1 MMWSEKY
8 RPKNFLDLI
17 GNEES
22 RKLFVEW
29 FTNWKKG
36 TKPILLVGPP
46 GIGKTTLANL
56 AAKQFG
62 YDLISLNASDVR
74 NKQSIHEILSPVLG
88 NQTVLGTP
96 MIFIDEVDGIHGRAD
111 YGGTEAIIKI
121 LKEPTVPIV
130 LAANT
135 DSSDKMK
142 SIKKVVKTIELKPL
156 SPKLLRLCLN
166 RILQLEG
173 VKIDSDSLAKLV
185 TESRG
190 DIRSMI
196 NFTQAR
202 VTGFDPPTEKSFET
216 LDVEEGVNAFYK
228 ANSIDEARSVLY
240 SFNID
245 PREKINAF
253 YSSII
258 WNNGMSRHIP
268 ADDFYNFMQIISE
281 ADMLYGKI
289 MKTQQWRLLRYLDAI
304 LLGLYKKEWAVEP
317 ANITDRLQAGG
328 AIRYP
333 PRYSKYNLSWELL
346 RRLRWDRPKIKSII
360 ASLAKTM
367 HVSKSTFSTLY
378 FPYLLYCI
386 KNKKIDLEFDES
398 LEEIVQKE
406 VALIK

>member
-8 RPKNFLDLI
+8 RPNNFLDLI

-36 TKPILLVGPP
+36 TKPILLIGPP
-46 GIGKTTLANL
+46 GIGKTTLSNI

-62 YDLISLNASDVR
+62 YDLISINASDVR
-74 NKQSIHEILSPVLG
+74 NKRNINEILTPVLG

-121 LKEPTVPIV
+121 LKESTVPIV
-130 LAANT
+130 LAANS
-135 DSSDKMK
+135 DLSDKMK
-142 SIKKVVKTIELKPL
+142 SIKKNARVIQFRPL
-156 SPKLLRLCLN
+156 SPRLLRFYLN
-166 RILQLEG
+166 KILQLENA
-173 VKIDSDSLAKLV
+173 KISSDSLMKLV
-185 TESRG
+185 AESNG

-196 NFTQAR
+196 NFAQAL
-202 VTGFDPPTEKSFET
+202 VTGFNPPTEKSFES
-216 LDVEEGVNAFYK
+216 LDIEESINTFYK
-228 ANSIDEARSVLY
+228 ANSIDEARSILY
-240 SFNID
+240 SLRID

-253 YSSII
+253 YSSVIGSSI
-258 WNNGMSRHIP
+258 ST
-268 ADDFYNFMQIISE
+268 DDMQRFLQIIST

-304 LLGLYKKEWAVEP
+304 LLGLYKKDLP
-317 ANITDRLQAGG
+317 I
-328 AIRYP
+328 
-333 PRYSKYNLSWELL
+333 RYSKYNLSWPILN
-346 RRLRWDRPKIKSII
+346 RIRWDGTKIKSLI
-360 ASLAKTM
+360 SSFAKNM

-378 FPYLLYCI
+378 FPFLLYCI

-398 LEEIVQKE
+398 LEEIVEKE
-406 VALIK
+406 IALIK

>member
-8 RPKNFLDLI
+8 RPNNFTDLI

-29 FTNWKKG
+29 FTNWKRG

-46 GIGKTTLANL
+46 GIGKTTLANI

-62 YDLISLNASDVR
+62 YDLIGINASDVR
-74 NKQSIHEILSPVLG
+74 NKRNINEILTPVLG

-96 MIFIDEVDGIHGRAD
+96 MIFIDEIDGVHGRAD
-111 YGGTEAIIKI
+111 YGGGEAIIQI

-135 DSSDKMK
+135 DTSDKMK
-142 SIKKVVKTIELKPL
+142 SIKKVVKTINLKTL
-156 SPKLLRLCLN
+156 SPKLLRLYLN
-166 RILQLEG
+166 KILQLEG
-173 VKIDSDSLAKLV
+173 VKIDSDALTKLV
-185 TESRG
+185 IESRG
-190 DIRSMI
+190 DIRSLI

-202 VTGFDPPTEKSFET
+202 VTGFDPPTERSFET
-216 LDVEEGVNAFYK
+216 LDIEEGINAFYK

-240 SFNID
+240 SLRID
-245 PREKINAF
+245 PREKISAF

-258 WNNGMSRHIP
+258 TSKISV
-268 ADDFYNFMQIISE
+268 DDMQNFLQVISE

-304 LLGLYKKEWAVEP
+304 LLGLYKKDIP
-317 ANITDRLQAGG
+317 I
-328 AIRYP
+328 
-333 PRYSKYNLSWELL
+333 RYSKYNLSWQLL
-346 RRLRWDRPKIKSII
+346 NRLRWDGTKIKSII
-360 ASLAKTM
+360 GSLAKTM

-378 FPYLLYCI
+378 FPFLLYCI

-398 LEEIVQKE
+398 LEEIVEKE

>member
-8 RPKNFLDLI
+8 RPNNFLDLI

-74 NKQSIHEILSPVLG
+74 NKKNINEIPSPVLG

-96 MIFIDEVDGIHGRAD
+96 MIFIDEVDGVHGRAD
-111 YGGTEAIIKI
+111 YGGGEAIIKI

-142 SIKKVVKTIELKPL
+142 SIKKTVKTIELKPL
-156 SPKLLRLCLN
+156 SPKLLRLYLN

-185 TESRG
+185 TKSRG

-216 LDVEEGVNAFYK
+216 LNVEEGVNAFYK

-240 SFNID
+240 SLRID

-258 WNNGMSRHIP
+258 TSKISV
-268 ADDFYNFMQIISE
+268 DDMQNFLQVISE
-281 ADMLYGKI
+281 ADLLYGKI

-304 LLGLYKKEWAVEP
+304 LLGLYAIKK
-317 ANITDRLQAGG
+317 NTGI
-328 AIRYP
+328 
-333 PRYSKYNLSWELL
+333 RYSKYNLSWPLL
-346 RRLRWDRPKIKSII
+346 NRLRWDGAKIKSII
-360 ASLAKTM
+360 GSLAKTM

-378 FPYLLYCI
+378 FPFLLYCI

-398 LEEIVQKE
+398 LEEIVEKE

>member
-8 RPKNFLDLI
+8 RPNNFLDLI

-29 FTNWKKG
+29 FTNWNKG

-46 GIGKTTLANL
+46 GIGKTTLANI

-74 NKQSIHEILSPVLG
+74 NKKNINEILTPVLG

-96 MIFIDEVDGIHGRAD
+96 MIFIDEVDGVHGRAD
-111 YGGTEAIIKI
+111 YGGGQAIVQI

-135 DSSDKMK
+135 DSSEKMK
-142 SIKKVVKTIELKPL
+142 SIKKVAKTIDLKPL
-156 SPKLLRLCLN
+156 SPKLLRLYLN
-166 RILQLEG
+166 KILQLEG
-173 VKIDSDSLAKLV
+173 VKVDSDSLAKLV
-185 TESRG
+185 TKSRG

-202 VTGFDPPTEKSFET
+202 VTGFDPPTERSFET
-216 LDVEEGVNAFYK
+216 LDVEEGINAFYK

-240 SFNID
+240 SLRID

-258 WNNGMSRHIP
+258 TSKISI
-268 ADDFYNFMQIISE
+268 DDMEIFLRVISE

-289 MKTQQWRLLRYLDAI
+289 MKTQQWRLLRYLDAT
-304 LLGLYKKEWAVEP
+304 LLGLYKKD
-317 ANITDRLQAGG
+317 I
-328 AIRYP
+328 AI
-333 PRYSKYNLSWELL
+333 RYSKYNLSWPLL
-346 RRLRWDRPKIKSII
+346 NRLRWDGTKIKSII
-360 ASLAKTM
+360 GSLAKTM

-378 FPYLLYCI
+378 FPFLLYCM
-386 KNKKIDLEFDES
+386 KNKKIDLELDES
-398 LEEIVQKE
+398 LEEIVEKE
-406 VALIK
+406 IALIK

>member
-1 MMWSEKY
+1 MWSEKY
-8 RPKNFLDLI
+8 RPNNFLDLI

-36 TKPILLVGPP
+36 IKPILLVGPP

-74 NKQSIHEILSPVLG
+74 NKKNINEILSPVLG

-96 MIFIDEVDGIHGRAD
+96 MIFIDEVDGVHGRAD
-111 YGGTEAIIKI
+111 YGGGEAIIKI

-156 SPKLLRLCLN
+156 SPKLLRLHLN

-185 TESRG
+185 TKSRG

-228 ANSIDEARSVLY
+228 ANSIDEARSILY
-240 SFNID
+240 SLRID
-245 PREKINAF
+245 PREKIKAF
-253 YSSII
+253 YYSITS
-258 WNNGMSRHIP
+258 NVGPTLS
-268 ADDFYNFMQIISE
+268 DDDKAHALQIISE

-304 LLGLYKKEWAVEP
+304 LLGLYKKDIP
-317 ANITDRLQAGG
+317 I
-328 AIRYP
+328 
-333 PRYSKYNLSWELL
+333 RYSKYNLSWQLL
-346 RRLRWDRPKIKSII
+346 NRLRWDGTKIKSII
-360 ASLAKTM
+360 GSLAKTM

>member
-8 RPKNFLDLI
+8 RPKNIVDLV
-17 GNEES
+17 GNEEA
-22 RKLFVEW
+22 RHDFVEW
-29 FTNWKKG
+29 FTKWKKG

-46 GIGKTTLANL
+46 GVGKTTLAKL

-62 YDLISLNASDVR
+62 YDMIELNASDVR
-74 NKQSIHEILSPVLG
+74 NKGRIQEILQPILG
-88 NQTVLGTP
+88 SESLLGHP
-96 MIFIDEVDGIHGRAD
+96 MIFIDEVDGIHGRAN
-111 YGGTEAIIKI
+111 YGGAETLIKI
-121 LKEPTVPIV
+121 LKEPTVPIL
-130 LAANT
+130 LAAN
-135 DSSDKMK
+135 SDISTKMK

-156 SPKLLRLCLN
+156 SPKLLRLYLN

-173 VKIDSDSLAKLV
+173 VKIDPDSLTKLV

-202 VTGFDPPTEKSFET
+202 VTGFDPPTERSFEL
-216 LDVEEGVNAFYK
+216 LDIEEGINAFYK
-228 ANSIDEARSVLY
+228 ANSIDEARSILY
-240 SFNID
+240 SLRID

-258 WNNGMSRHIP
+258 TSKIS
-268 ADDFYNFMQIISE
+268 AYDMQKFLQVISE

-304 LLGLYKKEWAVEP
+304 LLGLYKKDISV
-317 ANITDRLQAGG
+317 
-328 AIRYP
+328 
-333 PRYSKYNLSWELL
+333 RYSKYNLSWPLL
-346 RRLRWDRPKIKSII
+346 NRLRWDGAKIKSII
-360 ASLAKTM
+360 GSLAKNM

-378 FPYLLYCI
+378 FPFLLYCI

-406 VALIK
+406 VASIK